1 MKFVALLLLH
11 DQMQL
16 KRFKEQRFSEKNI
29 HWVSPF
35 HLILIF
41 LSVDMGFEEFSKKKL
56 AKIWKNSTAT
66 ATIKMKIEWICITIH
81 LKLQISYNDK
91 LGTLQKQLIIHH
103 RFKIFST
110 FKITNSFNIAYFK
123 NLTKLSFLTKT
134 QQVLNTNTIW

>member
-1 MKFVALLLLH
+1 MVTWINLELNVKKIKNLKFVALLLLH
-11 DQMQL
+11 DQMRL

-35 HLILIF
+35 QLILIF
-41 LSVDMGFEEFSKKKL
+41 LSVYMCFEEFSKKKL

-81 LKLQISYNDK
+81 LKLQKSYNDK
-91 LGTLQKQLIIHH
+91 LGTLQQQLIIHH

-123 NLTKLSFLTKT
+123 NLT
-134 QQVLNTNTIW
+134 